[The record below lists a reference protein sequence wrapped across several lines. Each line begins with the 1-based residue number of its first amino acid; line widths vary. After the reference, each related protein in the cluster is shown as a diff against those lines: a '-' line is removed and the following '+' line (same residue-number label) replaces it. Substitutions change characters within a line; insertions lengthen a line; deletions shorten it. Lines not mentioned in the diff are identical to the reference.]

1 MTTCQTSSRRIR
13 LKGASPKAN
22 PTAPTPKAV
31 TQAANRQLS
40 AGRGGPQ
47 QGRYHVYGCKLGQS
61 VSQSVRQQ
69 ASLLFAHHRLLR
81 LLRQQHRLDDG
92 QHTTLRDGHTAQQL
106 VQLFIIADSQPIAGD
121 EE

>member
-1 MTTCQTSSRRIR
+1 MVNNHLC
-13 LKGASPKAN
+13 GN
-22 PTAPTPKAV
+22 D
-31 TQAANRQLS
+31 
-40 AGRGGPQ
+40 RGGPQ
-47 QGRYHVYGCKLGQS
+47 QGRHHVYGCKPGQS
-61 VSQSVRQQ
+61 VRRQ

-106 VQLFIIADSQPIAGD
+106 VQLFVIADSQPIAGD